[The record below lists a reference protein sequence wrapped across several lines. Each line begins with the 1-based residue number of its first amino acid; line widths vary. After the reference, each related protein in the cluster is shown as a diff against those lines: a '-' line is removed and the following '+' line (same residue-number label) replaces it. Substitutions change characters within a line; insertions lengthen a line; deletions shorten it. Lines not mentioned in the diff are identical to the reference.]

1 MKIIKKVLIVILALA
16 LLLFLAYKVWVAND
30 EDNQIYIEET
40 REELENF
47 EKDLMENIETDKTDE
62 KKNDEPI
69 TETDDT
75 NEDNDEQIVE
85 TNNTNEIENDEP
97 DEEIDSNIENQEQAE
112 EETESKKEL
121 SEIQNIYDDAL
132 SNLEIKAN
140 QLLEDLI
147 SQAKAEYS
155 NLSSEEKGSGAV
167 LSKMASDYLNRSK
180 ELENQIDEIFY
191 NLLSKMEDEL
201 IANDLDKSIIKQYED
216 DYGARKKARRRE
228 LMEKALAVQE

>member
-16 LLLFLAYKVWVAND
+16 LLLFLAYKIWVAND

-47 EKDLMENIETDKTDE
+47 EKDLMENIEADKTDE

-69 TETDDT
+69 AETDNT
-75 NEDNDEQIVE
+75 KEDNDEQIVE
-85 TNNTNEIENDEP
+85 TNNTNEVENDEP
-97 DEEIDSNIENQEQAE
+97 DEEIDSNIENKEQAE

-147 SQAKAEYS
+147 SQAKTEYS
-155 NLSSEEKGSGAV
+155 NLSSEEKESCAV

-228 LMEKALAVQE
+228 LMEKALAAQE